1 MSAFAFSWATYI
13 MRSFLNCTFFLLVF
27 SFLGEVYP
35 FATLSKERKGQ
46 NVVKAPSQMAWCFC
60 FAMMCR
66 IIIKLSACKYKK
78 GKSCNGNFVHLSTA
92 WYNSK

>member
-35 FATLSKERKGQ
+35 FATLPKERKGQ
-46 NVVKAPSQMAWCFC
+46 NVVPNNET
-60 FAMMCR
+60 
-66 IIIKLSACKYKK
+66 IKLLLLVKY
-78 GKSCNGNFVHLSTA
+78 GYV
-92 WYNSK
+92 W